1 MILFKVTFKNNIAI
15 SATISHVDKQVEWKE
30 NPYTILSMNVYAN
43 NNIQAMEIAQ
53 KKANVLL
60 KKKL

>member
-15 SATISHVDKQVEWKE
+15 AATISHVDKQVEWKE
-30 NPYTILSMNVYAN
+30 NTILSMNIYAN

-53 KKANVLL
+53 KKANTLL